1 MEKPPRKRA
10 SSKGLTSQPRSAIKQ
25 AQKSIPAEWRKQAD
39 KQYNF
44 FPSRSRHTIC
54 SRDWS
59 SDVCSSDL
67 GGFPGGRIRNVN
79 NVGFVR
85 RNRDSHRPR
94 TAAPN
99 PMIRVDE
106 PPGFAGVIRNVHA
119 AIFVGFHRGINTA
132 RLDRRHGDGDAAQ
145 SFIRAGQAFRQR
157 TPVPSPIGRFEN
169 AAACGNKRRAAAN
182 LPGRDPSGPQGR
194 VNCPWVRRIKRQ
206 IGCARV
212 FALIQNFLERLTS
225 IGRAKNSSLGVRAV
239 RMPQG
244 RNKKA
249 VRILRI
255 DKNRGDLPCIAQP
268 KVRPSFSRV
277 SGFIDTVAG
286 RQVRPLQT
294 FPAADV
300 NDIRV
305 GRCHGQ
311 RPHRT
316 GRLVVKNRIPGIPEV
331 SGFPDA
337 TVDGRHVKNAR
348 LSCHARDCYGAA
360 TAKRPDAAPAHLAK
374 QLLVEGW
381 LGLQIGRWER
391 VVGMAR
397 KRRSKESPA
406 KDESDQCSPKEPIS
420 RCKPPTEATH
430 PAPPRNRRA
439 YSAEQTGA
447 NLREHLTSRGC
458 RKGAAWLKRLRA
470 QPPLSNCAL
479 FQLCRKVFKASRLNL
494 GGRLRPPFFL
504 CKMFL
509 KSCLWK
515 GVHDCAKVWRASKAL
530 PDGGL
535 RL

>member
-1 MEKPPRKRA
+1 
-10 SSKGLTSQPRSAIKQ
+10 
-25 AQKSIPAEWRKQAD
+25 
-39 KQYNF
+39 
-44 FPSRSRHTIC
+44 
-54 SRDWS
+54 
-59 SDVCSSDL
+59 
-67 GGFPGGRIRNVN
+67 
-79 NVGFVR
+79 
-85 RNRDSHRPR
+85 
-94 TAAPN
+94 
-99 PMIRVDE
+99 
-106 PPGFAGVIRNVHA
+106 
-119 AIFVGFHRGINTA
+119 
-132 RLDRRHGDGDAAQ
+132 
-145 SFIRAGQAFRQR
+145 
-157 TPVPSPIGRFEN
+157 FEN

-206 IGCARV
+206 IGRARV

-305 GRCHGQ
+305 GR
-311 RPHRT
+311 
-316 GRLVVKNRIPGIPEV
+316 
-331 SGFPDA
+331 
-337 TVDGRHVKNAR
+337 
-348 LSCHARDCYGAA
+348 
-360 TAKRPDAAPAHLAK
+360 
-374 QLLVEGW
+374 
-381 LGLQIGRWER
+381 WER

-447 NLREHLTSRGC
+447 NLREHLTSGGC

-494 GGRLRPPFFL
+494 GGRLSPPFFL

-535 RL
+535 RLESRLGDSRCTEM